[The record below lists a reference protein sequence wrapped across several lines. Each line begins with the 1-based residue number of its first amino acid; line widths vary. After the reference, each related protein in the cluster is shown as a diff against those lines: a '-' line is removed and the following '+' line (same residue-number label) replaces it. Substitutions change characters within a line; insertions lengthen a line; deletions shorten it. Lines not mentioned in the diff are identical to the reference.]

1 MRLRVQC
8 SQQMLGKQID
18 MPEFSFHSSG
28 RNANT
33 PYLTRELIYSDKNG
47 NTLYR
52 ESLINGKTVLAV
64 YNREREL
71 VRDEAAFRFIERAK
85 KAGAFGKTKV
95 TRLNPHTGKKYKKG
109 DEKKYGQFHGSGSG
123 YSSWGLEDMRGAFS

>member
-8 SQQMLGKQID
+8 FQQMLGKQID
-18 MPEFSFHSSG
+18 MPAFSFHTGG

-33 PYLTRELIYSDKNG
+33 PYLTRELVYSDKNG

-52 ESLINGKTVLAV
+52 EILIDGKTVFAV
-64 YNREREL
+64 YNRENEL
-71 VRDEAAFRFIERAK
+71 VRDDAANRFIEQAK
-85 KAGAFGKTKV
+85 KAGAVGKTKV

-109 DEKKYGQFHGSGSG
+109 DEKKYGQFHGGD
-123 YSSWGLEDMRGAFS
+123 WNMRGAFS

>member
-1 MRLRVQC
+1 MQC
-8 SQQMLGKQID
+8 SQQTLGKQID
-18 MPEFSFHSSG
+18 MPAFSFHSSG

-47 NTLYR
+47 NTLYK
-52 ESLINGKTVLAV
+52 ESLINGKIVLAV
-64 YNREREL
+64 YNRAKEL
-71 VRDEAAFRFIERAK
+71 VRDDATNRFIEQAK

-109 DEKKYGQFHGSGSG
+109 DEKKYGQFHGSG

>member
-8 SQQMLGKQID
+8 SQQTLGKQID
-18 MPEFSFHSSG
+18 MPAFSFHSSG

-33 PYLTRELIYSDKNG
+33 PYLTREHIYSDKNG

-52 ESLINGKTVLAV
+52 ENLINGKTVLAV
-64 YNREREL
+64 YNREKEL

-109 DEKKYGQFHGSGSG
+109 DEKKYGQFHGTRVGNTIG
-123 YSSWGLEDMRGAFS
+123 GDWQI

>member
-1 MRLRVQC
+1 MRLLVHC
-8 SQQMLGKQID
+8 FQQMLGKQID
-18 MPEFSFHSSG
+18 MPAFSFHSSG

-33 PYLTRELIYSDKNG
+33 PYLTREHVYSDKNG

-109 DEKKYGQFHGSGSG
+109 DEKKYGQFPSESG
-123 YSSWGLEDMRGAFS
+123 WGLEDMRGAFS